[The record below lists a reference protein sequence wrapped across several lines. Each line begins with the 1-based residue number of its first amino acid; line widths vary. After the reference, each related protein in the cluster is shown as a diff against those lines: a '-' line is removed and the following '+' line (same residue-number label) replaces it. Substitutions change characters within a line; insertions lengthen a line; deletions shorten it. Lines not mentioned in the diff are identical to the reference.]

1 MVLRTGKQHEANQ
14 SGSGAAFSHMMHAV
28 IAGCCHLWVLRL
40 TMSIQIAPVTG
51 KPRGWSGCV
60 GLLKGTLQ
68 SKMSHFEDAIQ
79 KKKSNLVVISR
90 VSNWGRKEWTHT
102 GIYSR

>member
-1 MVLRTGKQHEANQ
+1 
-14 SGSGAAFSHMMHAV
+14 
-28 IAGCCHLWVLRL
+28 
-40 TMSIQIAPVTG
+40 MSTQIAPDTG

-79 KKKSNLVVISR
+79 KKNNLVVISR
-90 VSNWGRKEWTHT
+90 VSNWDRKEWTHT